1 MAMATRL
8 GWFAA
13 GLVAGLSIYHLA
25 AGVPRAAPPVAAEGV
40 FKAATAVPQSAP
52 LASHEATELNSEQ
65 TESVTVG
72 AATESAEVMDI
83 RLHLEAPSQLPYAG
97 LQKYHPGSGLYNS
110 QAGQDRW
117 VDAVLQRGTKLFV
130 IESGALDGI
139 SHSNSIFFETERQ
152 WDCLLV
158 EANPKL
164 WPDVRSRNRKCH
176 FLAAGLSMTGT
187 CGSFPFKLAGP
198 LGGFTETMNQGHVN
212 RANHEIKQKMRWM
225 RGEMG
230 SGDVIN
236 VTACPLHQVLKVL
249 NRNTVDYWSLDT
261 EGSELAIL
269 KGSGIENFE
278 LGILTVEI
286 CRAQQRSCEKGG
298 HCCFLEDAW
307 NQAGGSWCTRRLL
320 REPSLFSKTWPS
332 LSKVLKY
339 AICNL
344 RMKKKKEHRMLERSA
359 WAFAT

>member
-1 MAMATRL
+1 MAMAARL

-13 GLVAGLSIYHLA
+13 GLVVGLSIYHLA
-25 AGVPRAAPPVAAEGV
+25 AGASPPNAGLVATQGAFKEVPQP
-40 FKAATAVPQSAP
+40 AVPQSAP
-52 LASHEATELNSEQ
+52 P
-65 TESVTVG
+65 SVS
-72 AATESAEVMDI
+72 ATESAEMTI

-97 LQKYHPGSGLYNS
+97 LQKYQPGSGSYNS

-117 VDAVLQRGTKLFV
+117 VDGVLQRGTKLFV
-130 IESGALDGI
+130 VESGALNGI

-198 LGGFTETMNQGHVN
+198 LGGFTETMSQGHVN
-212 RANHEIKQKMRWM
+212 RANREIKQKMNWM

-236 VTACPLHQVLKVL
+236 VSACPLHQVLKVL

-278 LGILTVEI
+278 LGILTVEHNNEAAKRNAI
-286 CRAQQRSCEKGG
+286 VD
-298 HCCFLEDAW
+298 FLETLGI
-307 NQAGGSWCTRRLL
+307 QRVVAGAQDDYFANPAYFQKRGLPFPKSW
-320 REPSLFSKTWPS
+320 S
-332 LSKVLKY
+332 
-339 AICNL
+339 
-344 RMKKKKEHRMLERSA
+344 RSDLQSTY
-359 WAFAT
+359 WKRKRSQ

>member
-25 AGVPRAAPPVAAEGV
+25 AGVPRAAPPVAAQGV

-52 LASHEATELNSEQ
+52 LASHEVTELNSEQ

-72 AATESAEVMDI
+72 AATESAELMDI
-83 RLHLEAPSQLPYAG
+83 RLHLEAPSQLPYGG

-278 LGILTVEI
+278 LGILTVEHNNEAAKREGI
-286 CRAQQRSCEKGG
+286 VAFLKTLGIKRVVAGAQ
-298 HCCFLEDAW
+298 DD
-307 NQAGGSWCTRRLL
+307 
-320 REPSLFSKTWPS
+320 
-332 LSKVLKY
+332 Y
-339 AICNL
+339 
-344 RMKKKKEHRMLERSA
+344 
-359 WAFAT
+359 FANPAYFQKRGLPFPKS